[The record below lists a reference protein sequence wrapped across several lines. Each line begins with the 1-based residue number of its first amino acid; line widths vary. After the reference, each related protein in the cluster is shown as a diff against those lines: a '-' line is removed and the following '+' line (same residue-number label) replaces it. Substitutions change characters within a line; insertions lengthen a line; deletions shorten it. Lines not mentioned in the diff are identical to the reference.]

1 MADLGIPQGCG
12 SSCANAINAS
22 GQVVGYGATPSGVYR
37 GFLYSNGQI
46 TFLNNSSS
54 VAYDI
59 NDLGQVVGTAG
70 GHAFLY
76 SGGTMTDLGVLPG
89 ASNSRAAG
97 INSSG
102 QIVGASL
109 VSGVGDRAFLYSN
122 GTMSRLND
130 LIGPNPKWNIFAAN
144 DINDKGW
151 IVGSGVAA
159 NGEQHAI
166 LLTPV
171 PEPSTLALLGIG
183 IICLPSLFGFAR
195 RRRKHGI

>member
-1 MADLGIPQGCG
+1 
-12 SSCANAINAS
+12 
-22 GQVVGYGATPSGVYR
+22 
-37 GFLYSNGQI
+37 
-46 TFLNNSSS
+46 
-54 VAYDI
+54 
-59 NDLGQVVGTAG
+59 
-70 GHAFLY
+70 
-76 SGGTMTDLGVLPG
+76 MTDLGILPG
-89 ASNSRAAG
+89 ASNSRAEG

-109 VSGVGDRAFLYSN
+109 ISNVGDRAFLYSN
-122 GTMSRLND
+122 GAMPSLND

-183 IICLPSLFGFAR
+183 IICLWSLFGLAQ
-195 RRRKHGI
+195 RRRKHGS